1 MNIRNILAH
10 IDRISDNAPQQIGYT
25 TNELLQLSGHAGDDS
40 SKFDQHIKES
50 LNLPR
55 WTNTLELFGIHSR
68 RLNEGKDADSMS
80 EVESRL
86 FSEFDRHTDTL
97 SDVDAGREGD
107 IVALLNL
114 TTIDIPS
121 SKVHARLHG
130 FTVPQKIV
138 SVGTG
143 AGGQK
148 TYKFANGE
156 TYPKTSDDP
165 MYLAQSWSNTK
176 LFSSQASAEKAALFY
191 ITAGSKKTPTLQFT
205 VNVDTDRGV
214 NESVLRE
221 LQAELKSR
229 PQVKQS
235 AQDLLQEYYSYIAE
249 YGGVGGYGAASQAA
263 PGATST
269 AQNPDPAALQQKADQ
284 KQIQTAV
291 NQIKPKLNQLGAA
304 QQMNP
309 AKFTGVMD
317 KLDQAPNTNLSNQEQ
332 NQLGPLAVA
341 ASNIMQNPQTASQFK
356 QLLDKTQQTE
366 LQKNKQVQ
374 QAQKS
379 MGQTPTA
386 GTAPATA
393 GQPAKPGQPTTPA
406 PTATT
411 PPSAGSPR

>member
-10 IDRISDNAPQQIGYT
+10 IDRIGDNAPQQIGYT

-55 WTNTLELFGIHSR
+55 WIDTLELFGIHSR
-68 RLNEGKDADSMS
+68 RLNEGNDADSMS
-80 EVESRL
+80 DVESKL

-97 SDVDAGREGD
+97 SDVVAGQEGD
-107 IVALLNL
+107 TVALLNL

-138 SVGTG
+138 SVGTS

-156 TYPKTSDDP
+156 TYPKTGDDAI
-165 MYLAQSWSNTK
+165 YLAQSWSNTK

-235 AQDLLQEYYSYIAE
+235 AQDLLQEYYSYVTE
-249 YGGVGGYGAASQAA
+249 YGGVGGYGAASQARPVDA
-263 PGATST
+263 K
-269 AQNPDPAALQQKADQ
+269 DPATIQQKINQ
-284 KQIQTAV
+284 QQIQKST
-291 NQIKPKLNQLGAA
+291 NLLKPTLNAQGAEQQL
-304 QQMNP
+304 NP

-317 KLDQAPNTNLSNQEQ
+317 KLDAASNTHLSNQEQ
-332 NQLGPLAVA
+332 NQLSPLAVS
-341 ASNIMQNPQTASQFK
+341 ASKLLKNPSTANQFK
-356 QLLDKTQQTE
+356 QLVTKADQLDKQQQEKLAKQQQPVGTNTPANQQQTPG
-366 LQKNKQVQ
+366 QPPKP
-374 QAQKS
+374 
-379 MGQTPTA
+379 GQTPQ
-386 GTAPATA
+386 A
-393 GQPAKPGQPTTPA
+393 GQ
-406 PTATT
+406 
-411 PPSAGSPR
+411 PPSAGQPQ